1 MAMDFTFEQ
10 PIEYGTRNSSSLLI
24 SENRLINCATGWIEL
39 YAIEPDGSLTLLDRL
54 QNDLMITPA
63 QMYDGIVYVAD
74 TVVEQYSR
82 IRAISINGDVL
93 SVQNSIIITHEEIG
107 DLVAE
112 IRVND
117 DYLFYM
123 KNSSSGISEILNRS
137 DFEFIGTM
145 DTGFRIH
152 LDENILFKEMTN
164 GVECMLQIEDIS
176 DITNPIIM
184 SQYIIGEYQKFCTYK
199 IYGDTLFI
207 AKNTDINIFSISDLY
222 NPELLGTISNLPGL
236 QTYPMPY
243 FCDIERHGNELIL
256 IEKYGDIWVYD
267 ISDPSHASF
276 ITHSGDIMEYSCI
289 VQPIA
294 VWGSSLYATGEW
306 SPIMQFDC
314 NSFPAFSQRGAF
326 GNPVYFQWDALMD
339 NWYIYTSAHQDI
351 RYCKKDSPVLEA
363 RCKKFPGRVVKMCVT
378 GSELYSFE
386 FYDADNYADTL
397 YVIED
402 TGEDL
407 EISRK
412 IDVSNLFIKE
422 AYYIE
427 PYFACI
433 THTTGQLDF
442 FQLTDTGLELVE
454 SGVGSDFIC
463 FHKQPEDLN
472 YLYCLNDD
480 RDIVRIQKEPP
491 FSILGTGD
499 LSGLGPC
506 PIIYVTSDER
516 GVVWGEI
523 GAPVSTVSLVALDDE
538 MNVIVLDQMQ
548 TQCDGAV
555 DVVDDIVFMLS
566 FLGHEVQFYHY
577 QNDEFEL
584 FYEYDF
590 ERIINRLAFDPQN
603 ETVYC
608 LGLFNAE
615 RYTYQPTAADPQLAP
630 LPAVTLSNYPNPFNP
645 STEIR
650 FQMSD
655 ASQLEHAQI
664 EIFNVKGQKVRKL
677 KADMS
682 SRPQRTCAAP
692 FRSKEGMESRDL
704 SYSITWDGTDNNGAP
719 VASGLYLYQL
729 RAGKQTLAQKKM
741 MLLK

>member
-10 PIEYGTRNSSSLLI
+10 PIEYGTRNASSLHI
-24 SENRLINCATGWIEL
+24 SGNRLINCAEGWIEL
-39 YAIEPDGSLTLLDRL
+39 YAIEPDGSLVLLDRL
-54 QNDLMITPA
+54 QNDLMGTAA
-63 QMYDGIVYVAD
+63 QIHDNVLYVAD
-74 TVVEQYSR
+74 TVWEDYSR
-82 IRAISINGDVL
+82 IRAVSYSNDVL
-93 SVQNSIIITHEEIG
+93 AVQNSIIVPHAGIG
-107 DLVAE
+107 DEL
-112 IRVND
+112 IKLMVND
-117 DYLFYM
+117 EYVFYNTDYSQNDCTIIDRF
-123 KNSSSGISEILNRS
+123 SFQEV
-137 DFEFIGTM
+137 GTM
-145 DTGFRIH
+145 CSGFFSTINQH
-152 LDENILFKEMTN
+152 YLFKEMVNHTTN
-164 GVECMLQIEDIS
+164 ECMLQIEDIS
-176 DITNPIIM
+176 DIFNPQII
-184 SQYIIGEYQKFCTYK
+184 SQSILGTLEYFFTYK
-199 IYGDTLFI
+199 FYGDTLFI
-207 AKNTDINIFSISDLY
+207 AKETGVFIVSIADLSAPVLIGSIDTLPY
-222 NPELLGTISNLPGL
+222 IQNVMYPNL
-236 QTYPMPY
+236 
-243 FCDIERHGNELIL
+243 CDVEKWENFLIITEREG
-256 IEKYGDIWVYD
+256 GIWVYD
-267 ISDPSHASF
+267 ISDVSNPVFLSYSQ
-276 ITHSGDIMEYSCI
+276 DIIYAGYGA
-289 VQPIA
+289 QPLAI
-294 VWGSSLYATGEW
+294 WNSSLYATGIW
-306 SPIMQFDC
+306 YPIKQFDC
-314 NSFPAFSQRGAF
+314 TCLPSFMQTGSH
-326 GNPVYFQWDALMD
+326 GNMSFFQWDALMD

-363 RCKKFPGRVVKMCVT
+363 RCKEIPGRGVKMCVT

-386 FYDADNYADTL
+386 FFDADNYADTL

-402 TGEDL
+402 AGDDL
-407 EISRK
+407 EINRK
-412 IDVSNLFIKE
+412 IDVGGLFIKE
-422 AYYIE
+422 VYYIE

-463 FHKQPEDLN
+463 FHKQPEDLS

-480 RDIVRIQKEPP
+480 RDIVRIQREPP
-491 FSILGTGD
+491 FSILGSGELT
-499 LSGLGPC
+499 GLGPC
-506 PIIYVTSDER
+506 PIIFVTSDER
-516 GVVWGEI
+516 GVVCGEI

-538 MNVIVLDQMQ
+538 MNVTVLDQMQ
-548 TQCDGAV
+548 MPYDGFLDV
-555 DVVDDIVFMLS
+555 DGDIVHMMP

-655 ASQLEHAQI
+655 ASQLEHTQI
-664 EIFNVKGQKVRKL
+664 EIFNTKGQKVKEL

-682 SRPQRTCAAP
+682 SRPQR
-692 FRSKEGMESRDL
+692 RDL
-704 SYSITWDGTDNNGAP
+704 SCTVTWDGTDSANQP
-719 VASGLYLYQL
+719 VSSGVYLYQL